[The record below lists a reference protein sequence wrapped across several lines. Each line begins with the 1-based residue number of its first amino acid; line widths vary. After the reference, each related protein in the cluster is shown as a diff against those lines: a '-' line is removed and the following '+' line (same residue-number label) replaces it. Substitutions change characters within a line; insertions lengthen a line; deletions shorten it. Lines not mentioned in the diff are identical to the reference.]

1 MKRKLIEERDEL
13 DKTLTESEDI
23 ASVWVGVPDIISSIR
38 LDALNKQIDE
48 TTGKIN
54 SLTRN
59 SISVVQNKSYWEK
72 QKQDAEAAR
81 NALDVS
87 KKNSEDWSKYTKQI
101 QEAQTQIDK
110 YSDSTKREKQE
121 KKEADKQLKQQK
133 TIHNELLSLRRQNQQ
148 SEIDLMKEGSDKKIA
163 QITRFMTMRLQPY
176 SPKRK
181 SGKTRKRQ
189 TKQRADGRDS
199 YRFGQFIR

>member
-1 MKRKLIEERDEL
+1 M
-13 DKTLTESEDI
+13 TESEDI

-163 QITRFMTMRLQPY
+163 QINLDYDNELQPY

-181 SGKTRKRQ
+181 SGKTRK
-189 TKQRADGRDS
+189 AAN
-199 YRFGQFIR
+199 

>member
-23 ASVWVGVPDIISSIR
+23 ASVVGGVFLIYISSIR

-110 YSDSTKREKQE
+110 YSDSTSAKNK
-121 KKEADKQLKQQK
+121 
-133 TIHNELLSLRRQNQQ
+133 
-148 SEIDLMKEGSDKKIA
+148 
-163 QITRFMTMRLQPY
+163 
-176 SPKRK
+176 KRK
-181 SGKTRKRQ
+181 RRISNSNSKN
-189 TKQRADGRDS
+189 DS
-199 YRFGQFIR
+199 

>member
-133 TIHNELLSLRRQNQQ
+133 TIHNELLSLRRQTSN
-148 SEIDLMKEGSDKKIA
+148 
-163 QITRFMTMRLQPY
+163 
-176 SPKRK
+176 PKL
-181 SGKTRKRQ
+181 T
-189 TKQRADGRDS
+189 
-199 YRFGQFIR
+199 

>member
-87 KKNSEDWSKYTKQI
+87 KRTLKIGASI
-101 QEAQTQIDK
+101 QNR
-110 YSDSTKREKQE
+110 YKR
-121 KKEADKQLKQQK
+121 
-133 TIHNELLSLRRQNQQ
+133 R
-148 SEIDLMKEGSDKKIA
+148 
-163 QITRFMTMRLQPY
+163 
-176 SPKRK
+176 KRK
-181 SGKTRKRQ
+181 
-189 TKQRADGRDS
+189 
-199 YRFGQFIR
+199 

>member
-1 MKRKLIEERDEL
+1 M
-13 DKTLTESEDI
+13 
-23 ASVWVGVPDIISSIR
+23 WVGVPDIISSIR

-81 NALDVS
+81 NALDVI

-110 YSDSTKREKQE
+110 YSDSTKREK
-121 KKEADKQLKQQK
+121 
-133 TIHNELLSLRRQNQQ
+133 
-148 SEIDLMKEGSDKKIA
+148 
-163 QITRFMTMRLQPY
+163 
-176 SPKRK
+176 
-181 SGKTRKRQ
+181 TRKER
-189 TKQRADGRDS
+189 G
-199 YRFGQFIR
+199 G

>member
-1 MKRKLIEERDEL
+1 M
-13 DKTLTESEDI
+13 
-23 ASVWVGVPDIISSIR
+23 WVGVPDIISSIR

-101 QEAQTQIDK
+101 QEAQNANRQI
-110 YSDSTKREKQE
+110 
-121 KKEADKQLKQQK
+121 
-133 TIHNELLSLRRQNQQ
+133 
-148 SEIDLMKEGSDKKIA
+148 
-163 QITRFMTMRLQPY
+163 F
-176 SPKRK
+176 
-181 SGKTRKRQ
+181 
-189 TKQRADGRDS
+189 
-199 YRFGQFIR
+199 

>member
-1 MKRKLIEERDEL
+1 M
-13 DKTLTESEDI
+13 
-23 ASVWVGVPDIISSIR
+23 WVGVPDIISSIR

-81 NALDVS
+81 NALDVA

-163 QITRFMTMRLQPY
+163 QINLDY
-176 SPKRK
+176 DNEIAAILAKE
-181 SGKTRKRQ
+181 TRK
-189 TKQRADGRDS
+189 AAN
-199 YRFGQFIR
+199 

>member
-1 MKRKLIEERDEL
+1 MNLI
-13 DKTLTESEDI
+13 
-23 ASVWVGVPDIISSIR
+23 
-38 LDALNKQIDE
+38 KQIDE

-133 TIHNELLSLRRQNQQ
+133 TIHNEDCSHTRQRERVERR
-148 SEIDLMKEGSDKKIA
+148 A
-163 QITRFMTMRLQPY
+163 R
-176 SPKRK
+176 
-181 SGKTRKRQ
+181 RQ

>member
-1 MKRKLIEERDEL
+1 MKRKLIEDRDEL

-23 ASVWVGVPDIISSIR
+23 ASVWVGVADIISSIR

-81 NALDVS
+81 NALV
-87 KKNSEDWSKYTKQI
+87 Y
-101 QEAQTQIDK
+101 
-110 YSDSTKREKQE
+110 
-121 KKEADKQLKQQK
+121 
-133 TIHNELLSLRRQNQQ
+133 
-148 SEIDLMKEGSDKKIA
+148 KIG
-163 QITRFMTMRLQPY
+163 L
-176 SPKRK
+176 
-181 SGKTRKRQ
+181 
-189 TKQRADGRDS
+189 
-199 YRFGQFIR
+199 